1 MIVFIFFH
9 YQLMKIIIK
18 ILLII
23 TGILLGLDL
32 FSDFLE
38 ISFLEGKDK
47 WLRVAYFSL
56 MLIIDGIQF
65 YQRKKENGSA

>member
-1 MIVFIFFH
+1 
-9 YQLMKIIIK
+9 MKIIIK

-23 TGILLGLDL
+23 TVILFGLDL

-38 ISFLEGKDK
+38 ISFLEGKYN
-47 WLRVAYFSL
+47 WLMVAYFSL

-65 YQRKKENGSA
+65 YQRKKGNGSA

>member
-1 MIVFIFFH
+1 
-9 YQLMKIIIK
+9 MKIIIK

-23 TGILLGLDL
+23 TVILFGLDL

-38 ISFLEGKDK
+38 ISFLEGKYN

>member
-1 MIVFIFFH
+1 MNENY
-9 YQLMKIIIK
+9 YQ

-23 TGILLGLDL
+23 TVILFGLDL

-38 ISFLEGKDK
+38 ISFLEGKYK
-47 WLRVAYFSL
+47 WLMVAYFSL

-65 YQRKKENGSA
+65 YQRKKGNGSA